1 MVLIFQMLKAFT
13 GAEHQRD
20 APNTC
25 QSNDRVD
32 DSAEQRG
39 LSAADPCHDVEL
51 EETDATPVQGTND
64 RQDQGES
71 VNNHL
76 NYLLETDASAR
87 H

>member
-13 GAEHQRD
+13 GTEHQRD

-39 LSAADPCHDVEL
+39 LSAADPSHDVEL
-51 EETDATPVQGTND
+51 EQTNATPVQSTEDGQNQ
-64 RQDQGES
+64 R
-71 VNNHL
+71 NAIHNHSK
-76 NYLLETDASAR
+76 T
-87 H
+87 